1 APQSPAAAAN
11 LVSKLLAAIGGS
23 ACDHVELVANLPTTR
38 PHYLTHCLPFL
49 PVSAASVRDVAA
61 RAWPRRGVTP
71 QLIARGA
78 DSGHALFEEYRFVAL
93 HATCMQS
100 CLAEHRARLAAMQRA
115 EKNIVERRQTLEGL
129 YNRLRQDT
137 VDAELFD
144 LVAGFEALV
153 PATPAPA

>member
-1 APQSPAAAAN
+1 MQ
-11 LVSKLLAAIGGS
+11 
-23 ACDHVELVANLPTTR
+23 
-38 PHYLTHCLPFL
+38 
-49 PVSAASVRDVAA
+49 
-61 RAWPRRGVTP
+61 
-71 QLIARGA
+71 GA
-78 DSGHALFEEYRFVAL
+78 ES
-93 HATCMQS
+93 
-100 CLAEHRARLAAMQRA
+100 EHRARLAAMQRA